1 MLNKSTSYK
10 YLDVI
15 TGMFVAVLIVSNIA
29 STKIV
34 SVNGI
39 LFDGGTILFPLAY
52 IFGDILTEV
61 YGFARARRVI
71 WIGFAALALTIAT
84 LAVVQYLPPAADW
97 PNQASYEAVLG
108 FIPRIVAASM
118 VAYLIGEFLNSF
130 VLAKMKLRSKGKYLW
145 QRLLGSTVVG
155 QAADTVVFTLLAF
168 AGTLPASALIN
179 IMLTV
184 YVLKLVVE
192 ALLLPVTYRIV
203 AALKRLERVDAFD
216 KKTDFSPFNL
226 GQ

>member
-15 TGMFVAVLIVSNIA
+15 TGIFVAVLIVSNIA
-29 STKIV
+29 SSKIV

-61 YGFARARRVI
+61 YGYARARRVI
-71 WIGFAALALTIAT
+71 WTGFAALVLTIAT

-108 FIPRIVAASM
+108 FIPRIVGASM
-118 VAYLIGEFLNSF
+118 VAYLVGEFLNSF
-130 VLAKMKLRSKGKYLW
+130 VLAKMKLRSKGKDLW
-145 QRLLGSTVVG
+145 QRLIGSTFVG
-155 QAADTVVFTLLAF
+155 QAADTVIFTVLAF
-168 AGTLPASALIN
+168 AGTLPVSALIN

-184 YVLKLVVE
+184 YVIKLALEV
-192 ALLLPVTYRIV
+192 LLLPLTYRIV
-203 AALKRLERVDAFD
+203 AALKRLERADTFD
-216 KKTDFSPFNL
+216 KKSDFSPFNL
-226 GQ
+226 S

>member
-15 TGMFVAVLIVSNIA
+15 TGIFVAVLIVSNIA

-34 SVNGI
+34 SINGI
-39 LFDGGTILFPLAY
+39 LFDGGTILFPFAY

-61 YGFARARRVI
+61 YGYARARRVI
-71 WIGFAALALTIAT
+71 WTGFAALALTIAT

-108 FIPRIVAASM
+108 FIPRIVGASM
-118 VAYLIGEFLNSF
+118 VAYLVGEFLNSF
-130 VLAKMKLRSKGKYLW
+130 VLAKMKLRSKGKDLW
-145 QRLLGSTVVG
+145 QRLIGSTFVG
-155 QAADTVVFTLLAF
+155 QAADTVIFTLLAF
-168 AGTLPASALIN
+168 TGTLPVSALIN

-184 YVLKLVVE
+184 YVIKLALE
-192 ALLLPVTYRIV
+192 AILLPLTYRIV
-203 AALKRLERVDAFD
+203 TVLKRLERTDAFD

-226 GQ
+226 S

>member
-15 TGMFVAVLIVSNIA
+15 TGIFVAVLIVSNIA

-34 SVNGI
+34 SINGI
-39 LFDGGTILFPLAY
+39 LFDGGTILFPFAY

-61 YGFARARRVI
+61 YGYARARRVI
-71 WIGFAALALTIAT
+71 WTGFAALALTIAT

-108 FIPRIVAASM
+108 FIPRIVGASM
-118 VAYLIGEFLNSF
+118 VAYLVGEFLNSF
-130 VLAKMKLRSKGKYLW
+130 VLAKMKLRSKGKDLW
-145 QRLLGSTVVG
+145 QRLIGSTFVG
-155 QAADTVVFTLLAF
+155 QAADTVIFTLLAF
-168 AGTLPASALIN
+168 TGTLPVSALIN

-184 YVLKLVVE
+184 YVIKL
-192 ALLLPVTYRIV
+192 ALEVILLPLTYRIV
-203 AALKRLERVDAFD
+203 TVLKRLERTDAFD

-226 GQ
+226 S